1 MPDIGR
7 IDAPPS
13 IEEVSP
19 VPDAAAAN
27 DAPDLP
33 SRVDNETPALAHAW
47 HAVATTD
54 EVGDAPVRVVLL
66 GQPWVVARLDGELVA
81 FVDRCPH
88 RLAPLSIGEVCGA
101 TLQCQYHGWTFDASG
116 ACTHIPALGPDAAIP
131 PRARVRAAAG
141 VAERYGLVWISPEP
155 PLVDLPEFGEWDDPA
170 YVNARNE
177 PRRTTSSVGQLIDNF
192 LDATHLR
199 TVHAG
204 TFGVDD
210 GGYLPPSE
218 IVRDGWSAHT
228 TFDVQ
233 YRNFDDPLVETGE
246 HPLVQPQRLYKE
258 IAGPTTAIV
267 RLFHPLTG
275 RTVSFLF
282 ACSPVD
288 ATSSRIFKLMSRDDL
303 TDPEAQLPGLLE
315 FEDRVLDEDLV
326 VLEAYDDMAVSTDP
340 RTEVSV
346 RADRLSVAYR
356 RMLGE
361 LVDRV
366 ADLRAASSAPTG
378 PNRSVA

>member
-1 MPDIGR
+1 MPVSAAVD
-7 IDAPPS
+7 DAPPS
-13 IEEVSP
+13 DTPSP
-19 VPDAAAAN
+19 
-27 DAPDLP
+27 
-33 SRVDNETPALAHAW
+33 RVDNETPALAHTW
-47 HAVATTD
+47 HAVLTSD
-54 EVGDAPVRVVLL
+54 EVAGEPVRVVLL
-66 GQPWVVARLDGELVA
+66 GEPWVVARIDGELVA
-81 FVDRCPH
+81 FLDRCPH
-88 RLAPLSIGEVCGA
+88 RLAPLSLGTVCGA
-101 TLQCQYHGWTFDASG
+101 TLQCQYHGWLFDATG

-155 PLVDLPEFGEWDDPA
+155 PLFGLPDFGEWDDDDF
-170 YVNARNE
+170 VDARNE
-177 PRRTTSSVGQLIDNF
+177 PRQTPASVGQLIDNF

-275 RTVSFLF
+275 KTVSFLF

-288 ATSSRIFKLMSRDDL
+288 AGTSRIFKLMSRDDL
-303 TDPEAQLPGLLE
+303 TDPDVQLPELLA

-340 RTEVSV
+340 RAEVSV
-346 RADRLSVAYR
+346 RADRLSVSYR
-356 RMLGE
+356 RILGE
-361 LVDRV
+361 LVAHV
-366 ADLRAASSAPTG
+366 AGLPAAGTTPTDET
-378 PNRSVA
+378 RSVA